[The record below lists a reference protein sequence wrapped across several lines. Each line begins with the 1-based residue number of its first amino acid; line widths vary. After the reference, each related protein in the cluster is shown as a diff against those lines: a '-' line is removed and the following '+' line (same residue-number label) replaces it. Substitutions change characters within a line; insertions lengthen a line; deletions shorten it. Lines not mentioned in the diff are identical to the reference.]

1 MPMFGYRRPDEI
13 GAGYSP
19 NAAPMVAS
27 SAPVSQPAVAQP
39 AIGMTK
45 GGKPRGLFGKV
56 VHSLNFFDEDPTF
69 GDWLIG
75 GTSRLDEL
83 RDRRV
88 KAAQREQTQ
97 AALNQYIQ
105 NLPPELQPLARL
117 MPDEVGK
124 VALKQYE
131 PDEYGYSDGVMYNKR
146 RPEATRVADKP
157 IDPIALARLQL
168 DNDKFK
174 FDQQQAGQMTPHQRA
189 QFDLATKKFN
199 AGLDD
204 NGAPR
209 PLKGPDAHLLTKA
222 RDAADTAQSMTA
234 LLDMFDEA
242 NRKASSGP
250 GAGLQVWSP
259 EIGQMKSA
267 ETQMRSFM
275 RPAGSGATSD
285 YEQRLYA
292 QGPPSVD
299 KPGAVNAALSANF
312 RKLAAIQN
320 ARRDFYETF
329 SQRYGHLNGAE
340 QQFRASPEFTKLTAQ
355 AGNSAAPA
363 NAPPAR
369 PDPLGIRK

>member
-146 RPEATRVADKP
+146 RPEATRV
-157 IDPIALARLQL
+157 
-168 DNDKFK
+168 
-174 FDQQQAGQMTPHQRA
+174 
-189 QFDLATKKFN
+189 
-199 AGLDD
+199 
-204 NGAPR
+204 
-209 PLKGPDAHLLTKA
+209 
-222 RDAADTAQSMTA
+222 
-234 LLDMFDEA
+234 
-242 NRKASSGP
+242 
-250 GAGLQVWSP
+250 
-259 EIGQMKSA
+259 
-267 ETQMRSFM
+267 
-275 RPAGSGATSD
+275 
-285 YEQRLYA
+285 
-292 QGPPSVD
+292 
-299 KPGAVNAALSANF
+299 
-312 RKLAAIQN
+312 
-320 ARRDFYETF
+320 
-329 SQRYGHLNGAE
+329 
-340 QQFRASPEFTKLTAQ
+340 
-355 AGNSAAPA
+355 
-363 NAPPAR
+363 
-369 PDPLGIRK
+369 